1 MYKNKTN
8 TFFLIVFLILN
19 IAYSTVDSSPTS
31 LLGIS
36 MFGIMFIIIILSFF
50 STTHKFKNIDS
61 IIFLS
66 ASICLTFHFLMT
78 TTSIESIGLI
88 LTTLLF
94 YIRLKYISIN
104 ANATKIIIIIFLIT
118 IFFTLPELIQS
129 LFTLAS
135 ESSYKGIF
143 KNPNFMGAF
152 TTISITTTFL
162 FVKNKKFKVLLL
174 VLFILA
180 LMASKSRNCILFAIS
195 AIGFYLL
202 LKSRFSKYAPLIFFT
217 AIALALYYLIVIEP
231 QAMTAQAQMFGKE
244 SGSAGRSGQILLTIT
259 RYPLTLFGVGY
270 DIPNKYSYAMTGY
283 PIHNFYINSLY
294 ALGIVFMCIYILFIS
309 TIYKNL
315 RNPLAKSF
323 LLSSHLYFLFEPGI
337 TFSIVALNNLPII
350 LSIVSLNQEQNEHR
364 TLYSKSKYRWS

>member
-1 MYKNKTN
+1 MYRTKAN
-8 TFFLIVFLILN
+8 TFFLIIFLLLN

-31 LLGIS
+31 LLGIC
-36 MFGIMFIIIILSFF
+36 MFGTMFVLIILSFF
-50 STTHKFKNIDS
+50 STTQKVKNIDY

-66 ASICLTFHFLMT
+66 ASICLALHFLLT
-78 TTSIESIGLI
+78 TTSVESIGLI

-104 ANATKIIIIIFLIT
+104 INATKIIIIIFLIT
-118 IFFTLPELIQS
+118 IFLTFPELLQS

-152 TTISITTTFL
+152 TTITITATFL
-162 FVKNKKFKVLLL
+162 FVKSKNLKTF
-174 VLFILA
+174 LFILFALA
-180 LMASKSRNCILFAIS
+180 LMASKSRNCILFVIS

-202 LKSRFSKYAPLIFFT
+202 LKSRFSKYTSLIFFT
-217 AIALALYYLIVIEP
+217 AIAVALYYLIIIEP
-231 QAMTAQAQMFGKE
+231 QTMTAQVQMFGKE
-244 SGSAGRSGQILLTIT
+244 SGSAGRSDQILLTIT
-259 RYPLTLFGVGY
+259 TYPLTLFGVGY
-270 DIPNKYSYAMTGY
+270 DIPNKYSLAITGF

-294 ALGIVFMCIYILFIS
+294 ALGIVFMGVYTLFIS

-323 LLSSHLYFLFEPGI
+323 LLSSHIYFLFEPGI
-337 TFSIVALNNLPII
+337 TFSIVALNNIPII
-350 LSIVSLNQEQNEHR
+350 LSIISFNQQKNEHR